1 MSTPYTDRIEAE
13 VCKNKEEIGE
23 SHQRALCE
31 GQSKCWDLSTVTKF
45 WRDCHAHKH
54 ALLAS
59 KIRGKHWTSTCIN
72 LLVIQCLSALD
83 SVDPEERRYPRPVGA
98 MMRFRSGVI
107 ASTPQDNRA
116 MRIRR
121 GYYSF
126 QPPVRCHHHV
136 ALRYG
141 AAAEDTSSI
150 NPSAPIV
157 PSHQHC

>member
-1 MSTPYTDRIEAE
+1 
-13 VCKNKEEIGE
+13 
-23 SHQRALCE
+23 
-31 GQSKCWDLSTVTKF
+31 
-45 WRDCHAHKH
+45 
-54 ALLAS
+54 
-59 KIRGKHWTSTCIN
+59 
-72 LLVIQCLSALD
+72 VIQCLSALD

-126 QPPVRCHHHV
+126 QPPVQCHHHV

-141 AAAEDTSSI
+141 AALKTHKLNQSIRTHRTITSALLRSHMSC
-150 NPSAPIV
+150 SAID
-157 PSHQHC
+157 